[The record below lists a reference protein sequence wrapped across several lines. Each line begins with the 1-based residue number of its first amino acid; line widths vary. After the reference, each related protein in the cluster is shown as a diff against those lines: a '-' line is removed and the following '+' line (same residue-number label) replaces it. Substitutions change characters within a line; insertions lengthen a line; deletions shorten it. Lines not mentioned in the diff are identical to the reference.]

1 MEKVE
6 TIKDLGKVLKKNTLF
21 FVILALTI
29 IVVYGNIA
37 NGEFLNLDDNTG
49 IIYNQELHNYN
60 QSLKTL
66 SLGKIYTATLIK
78 VFGLNPQPLH
88 IGSIILHILDTILIF
103 ILAHELLDKKRAT
116 VASLLFALHPINS
129 ETVGWI
135 SARGYLINSA
145 FILSCL
151 IFFVIYKNSKN
162 RNFLYASTG
171 SFAAS
176 LLLMRDPWS
185 LITPFI
191 IVALDQFVFEEKIK
205 WKNISLY
212 IPYILISLAFVGIK
226 VVPELQ
232 SRVEVLE
239 TKHYLDV
246 EGATPLL
253 NRIPYTIAMATRLL
267 VFPIS
272 LSIYHEG
279 KVITSFNYTMMVL
292 TAVIVVGVI
301 IKSIKKN
308 RMLAGFGMIIFL
320 SILPSFS
327 PILIAWSIAER
338 YLYVGSAFFCMIVAV
353 LIFRAEEK
361 TKMKDLVSVFVTII
375 LIFYSIRTILRTNDL
390 KNSKNLWYATMK
402 TAPYSYRVYNN
413 LGDVYAN
420 EGNYDLAIEN
430 FKKSVALRPGYA
442 DAIHNIGFSYLQK
455 GDLEL
460 AKRYLIEAYQMNPL
474 LYQAAYKLGFIA
486 YKEDRLEEAKQYFEQ
501 CLQLAPENADCVRAL
516 QTTNQTLDNK

>member
-6 TIKDLGKVLKKNTLF
+6 TIKDLGRLLKKNLVF
-21 FVILALTI
+21 FLILAVTI
-29 IVVYGNIA
+29 VIAYGNLA

-49 IIYNQELHNYN
+49 IIYNQDLRNFEGTV
-60 QSLKTL
+60 KKL
-66 SLGKIYTATLIK
+66 SLGPIYAATIIK
-78 VFGLNPQPLH
+78 LFGVTPSAFH
-88 IGSIILHILDTILIF
+88 VGSIIFHIIDTILIF
-103 ILAHELLDKKRAT
+103 VLAYLLIGKRGAVVT
-116 VASLLFALHPINS
+116 SLLFALHPVNS

-135 SARGYLINSA
+135 SSRGYLINSI
-145 FILSCL
+145 FIFTTL
-151 IFFVIYKNSKN
+151 ISFVIYKNSKN
-162 RNFLYASTG
+162 KKFLYASMG
-171 SFAAS
+171 IFALN
-176 LLLMRDPWS
+176 LLSMRDPWS

-191 IVALDQFVFEEKIK
+191 IVALDQFVFEKKIE
-205 WKNISLY
+205 WKNIKFY
-212 IPYILISLAFVGIK
+212 IPYAIVSVAFVMLN

-267 VFPIS
+267 VFPLR

-279 KVITSFNYTMMVL
+279 KVITSFNYAMMVL
-292 TAVIVVGVI
+292 TAIAVVWAI
-301 IKSIKKN
+301 IKLIKKE

-320 SILPSFS
+320 SMLPSFS

-338 YLYVGSAFFCMIVAV
+338 YLYIASAFFSMIVAV
-353 LIFRAEEK
+353 LIFRAEKK
-361 TKMKDLVSVFVTII
+361 TDMKDLTAVLVTII
-375 LIFYSIRTILRTNDL
+375 LIFYSVRTILRTNDL

-430 FKKSVALRPGYA
+430 FKKSVALRPNYA

-455 GDLEL
+455 GDLEK
-460 AKRYLIEAYQMNPL
+460 AKQYLLQSYKMNPL
-474 LYQAAYKLGFIA
+474 LYQAAYKLGFIS
-486 YKEDRLEEAKQYFEQ
+486 YKEGNLQEAKTYFEQ
-501 CLQLAPENADCVRAL
+501 CLQLAPGNADCTVAL
-516 QTTNQTLDNK
+516 QTTTQALGN

>member
-6 TIKDLGKVLKKNTLF
+6 TIKDLAKVLKNNLLF
-21 FVILALTI
+21 FAILAVTI

-49 IIYNQELHNYN
+49 IIYNQDLRDFKGTLNN
-60 QSLKTL
+60 L
-66 SLGKIYTATLIK
+66 SLGPIYAATILK
-78 VFGLNPQPLH
+78 LFGLNPTAFH
-88 IGSIILHILDTILIF
+88 VGSIIFHIIDTILIF
-103 ILAHELLDKKRAT
+103 VLAYLILGKKEAVVT
-116 VASLLFALHPINS
+116 SLLFAIHPVNS

-135 SARGYLINSA
+135 SSRGYLINSI
-145 FILSCL
+145 FIITTL
-151 IFFVIYKNSKN
+151 ISFVVYKNSKN
-162 RNFLYASTG
+162 KKFLYTSIGIFTLN
-171 SFAAS
+171 
-176 LLLMRDPWS
+176 LLSMRDPWS

-191 IVALDQFVFEEKIK
+191 IMALDQFVFEKKIE
-205 WKNISLY
+205 WKNIKIY
-212 IPYILISLAFVGIK
+212 IPYIIVSIAFVLLN

-253 NRIPYTIAMATRLL
+253 NRIPYTITMATRLL
-267 VFPIS
+267 VFPVR

-279 KVITSFNYTMMVL
+279 KVITSFNYSMMVL
-292 TAVIVVGVI
+292 TAVIVVVTI
-301 IKSIKKN
+301 IKLIKKN

-320 SILPSFS
+320 SMLPSFS

-338 YLYVGSAFFCMIVAV
+338 YLYIGSAFFCMIVAV
-353 LIFRAEEK
+353 LIFKAEEK
-361 TKMKDLVSVFVTII
+361 TKMKDLVSVLVTII
-375 LIFYSIRTILRTNDL
+375 LIFYSVRTILRTNDL
-390 KNSKNLWYATMK
+390 KNSKNLWYATKK

-455 GDLEL
+455 EDYEQ
-460 AKRYLIEAYQMNPL
+460 AKQYLSQAYQMNPL
-474 LYQAAYKLGFIA
+474 LYQAAYKLGFIS
-486 YKEDRLEEAKQYFEQ
+486 YKEGKIEEAKQYFEE
-501 CLQLAPENADCVRAL
+501 CLQLAPGNADCTRAL
-516 QTTNQTLDNK
+516 LTINQALEN